1 MKASGMLCLPVAVLF
16 SLGGLA
22 GAAMAAPAG
31 ESVFQ
36 SACIACH
43 GVDGAGALP
52 GVPDLTSS
60 DSRLA
65 QPEDVLLKLTIEGF
79 QRPGSSMAMPPRA
92 GNPELSDEDLRAA
105 LRYMR
110 ERFGTR

>member
-1 MKASGMLCLPVAVLF
+1 MNAFRMPCLPFAVLF
-16 SLGGLA
+16 SLGSLA

-31 ESVFQ
+31 ESVFR

-52 GVPDLTSS
+52 GVPDLTASG
-60 DSRLA
+60 SRLA

-79 QRPGSSMAMPPRA
+79 QSPGSSMAMPPRA
-92 GNPELSDEDLRAA
+92 GNPGLSDEDLRAA

>member
-1 MKASGMLCLPVAVLF
+1 MNASRMLCLPVAVLF
-16 SLGGLA
+16 SLDSFA
-22 GAAMAAPAG
+22 GAAIAAPAG
-31 ESVFQ
+31 ESVFR

-52 GVPDLTSS
+52 GVPDLTAS

-65 QPEDVLLKLTIEGF
+65 QPEDLLLKLTIEGF
-79 QRPGSSMAMPPRA
+79 QSSGSSMAMPPRA